1 MPPLLSWHSIASAV
15 AVMSPQVHTE
25 NTVQNPLLALVPD
38 RKQLEH
44 ERLQRVAA
52 RERQHS
58 RRKRSRSASYDSSAS
73 IDTQEQSIKQARLTA
88 PSQRYTPVSSA
99 DRFWNGAVKVR
110 LFACVTPRPP
120 TIDIHARLVQEHG

>member
-1 MPPLLSWHSIASAV
+1 MPPEAHA
-15 AVMSPQVHTE
+15 E
-25 NTVQNPLLALVPD
+25 NAVQNPLLALVPD

-58 RRKRSRSASYDSSAS
+58 KRKRSRSASYDASAS
-73 IDTQEQSIKQARLTA
+73 VDTEEQSTKQARITA

-99 DRFWNGAVKVR
+99 DRFWNGAIKVR
-110 LFACVTPRPP
+110 PFACVTPRPP
-120 TIDIHARLVQEHG
+120 TIDTHARLVQEHG

>member
-1 MPPLLSWHSIASAV
+1 
-15 AVMSPQVHTE
+15 MSPEAHAE
-25 NTVQNPLLALVPD
+25 NAVQNPLLALVPD

-58 RRKRSRSASYDSSAS
+58 KRKRSRSASV
-73 IDTQEQSIKQARLTA
+73 DTEEQSTKQARITA

-99 DRFWNGAVKVR
+99 DRFWNGAIKVR
-110 LFACVTPRPP
+110 PFACVTPRPP
-120 TIDIHARLVQEHG
+120 TIDTHARLVQEHG